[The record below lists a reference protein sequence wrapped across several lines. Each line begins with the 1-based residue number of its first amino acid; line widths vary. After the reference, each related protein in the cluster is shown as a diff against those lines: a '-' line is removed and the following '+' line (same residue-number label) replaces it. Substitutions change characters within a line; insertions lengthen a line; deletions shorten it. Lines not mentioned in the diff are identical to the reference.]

1 MPGSGAFWGRIAV
14 RSACWHEDLT
24 LSGTTQDQQEFV
36 LRVAVDVGG
45 TFTDVVVFDDVA
57 QSIAL
62 AKAHTTPR
70 QFAEGIEHGLAKAA
84 VHPPG
89 VDQLIH
95 GSTIAINAILQRR
108 GARTALLTT
117 RGFRDVYEIGRI
129 NRPDAFNLFF
139 RKHRPLVPRELIFEI
154 NERVLADGTVEMPLD
169 EAQARRVVDGLVAEG
184 VDAVAVVLLHSYRFP
199 EHERKLVGLIR
210 QAAPSVFVSASHELV
225 REYREY
231 ERTSTTAANAYVG
244 PAVSGYL
251 GALEGRLKD
260 ARLRGSLMLMQSS
273 GGLYDVA
280 TARSQC
286 LQMLESG
293 PAGGVVGAMR
303 TSQSLGVS
311 NAIAFDVGGTTAKA
325 CVIQG
330 GKPNLAVD
338 YFVGG
343 YNEGLAV
350 RLPVLDIVEVGT
362 GGGSIGWI
370 DAGGALHVGPES
382 AGADPGPVGYARGG
396 VQPTVTDASA
406 VRGELDPDRF
416 LGGEMR
422 FDLAAAASA
431 IEERI
436 AHPLGLSLERAAT
449 GMLEI
454 ATTAM
459 ANAVRAVTTAR
470 GIDPRD
476 FILIAYGGGGP
487 LRATDLA
494 RELSI
499 QRVVIPQAPANFSA
513 LGMLLA
519 DLRRDYVRTWFER
532 LDGVSMAA
540 LDGEFA
546 ALEREGADAL
556 TRMGGFE
563 TVTFERSLDMRYVG
577 QEHAVTLAIPR
588 HLGERPRAAIKRL
601 FDEAHEQRYSHSAP
615 EEPAE
620 IVNVRVSAIGV
631 VPKPELPRLAEGA
644 ASPAPGAER
653 GERGVRFD
661 YDRPPVPTRV
671 FERSRLLA
679 GNVIRGPAAI
689 EEAAT
694 VTLVAPGDRLEV
706 DGWGNL
712 MIEVGVS

>member
-1 MPGSGAFWGRIAV
+1 M
-14 RSACWHEDLT
+14 
-24 LSGTTQDQQEFV
+24 
-36 LRVAVDVGG
+36 
-45 TFTDVVVFDDVA
+45 
-57 QSIAL
+57 
-62 AKAHTTPR
+62 
-70 QFAEGIEHGLAKAA
+70 
-84 VHPPG
+84 
-89 VDQLIH
+89 
-95 GSTIAINAILQRR
+95 
-108 GARTALLTT
+108 
-117 RGFRDVYEIGRI
+117 
-129 NRPDAFNLFF
+129 
-139 RKHRPLVPRELIFEI
+139 
-154 NERVLADGTVEMPLD
+154 
-169 EAQARRVVDGLVAEG
+169 
-184 VDAVAVVLLHSYRFP
+184 
-199 EHERKLVGLIR
+199 
-210 QAAPSVFVSASHELV
+210 FVSASHELV

-251 GALEGRLKD
+251 GALECRLKD
-260 ARLRGSLMLMQSS
+260 AKLRGSLMLMQSS

-280 TARSQC
+280 TARTQC

-303 TSQSLGVS
+303 TSQLLGVA

-325 CVIQG
+325 CVIQA

-370 DAGGALHVGPES
+370 DSGGALHVGPES
-382 AGADPGPVGYARGG
+382 AGADPGPVGYGRGG

-431 IEERI
+431 IEEHI

-476 FILIAYGGGGP
+476 FVLIAYGGGGP
-487 LRATDLA
+487 LRAVDLA

-499 QRVVIPQAPANFSA
+499 GRVVIPQAPANFSA

-556 TRMGGFE
+556 TQMGGFE

-588 HLGERPRAAIKRL
+588 RLGEQPRAAIKHL

-631 VPKPELPRLAEGA
+631 VPKPELPRVAQGA
-644 ASPAPGAER
+644 ANPAPQAER
-653 GERGVRFD
+653 GVRGVRFD

-671 FERSRLLA
+671 FERSGLLA
-679 GNVIRGPAAI
+679 GNVVRGPAAI

-694 VTLVAPGDRLEV
+694 VTLVAPDDRLEV
-706 DGWGNL
+706 DEWGNL